1 MSVEGQSETSALDLG
16 VAASTLKP
24 DNPAPEK
31 RGLTL
36 QLGLQKGSKPDGRD
50 ALRLGSREPGAALA
64 ARAQTKSRK
73 TKFRD
78 WVSAR
83 QRFEPNLEFPP
94 LRIPAMC

>member
-36 QLGLQKGSKPDGRD
+36 QLGLQKGSKPHGRD
-50 ALRLGSREPGAALA
+50 APRLGSREPGPALA
-64 ARAQTKSRK
+64 GRTNGRE
-73 TKFRD
+73 D
-78 WVSAR
+78 LG
-83 QRFEPNLEFPP
+83 LEALEISSGAFVC
-94 LRIPAMC
+94 AT